1 MKLID
6 VDALRHTTCNSEVVR
21 RYLQGED
28 VSASE
33 MAEMFAQCIDDAP
46 VVQTDRRTDKRGEW
60 LKIRDDYGHH
70 YVGQCSRCGCEP
82 LRPFGRSTYN
92 FCPNCGADM
101 RGPKEDTP

>member
-1 MKLID
+1 MIGQATLTKKQVLEGLKSLID
-6 VDALRHTTCNSEVVR
+6 DRKSFVTGKGPEEIFLHDIAVLEAAHRIVNSA
-21 RYLQGED
+21 QGH
-28 VSASE
+28 
-33 MAEMFAQCIDDAP
+33 P
-46 VVQTDRRTDKRGEW
+46 KGEW

-101 RGPKEDTP
+101 RK